1 MTRKQHF
8 CDEIYAKNIDKNKST
23 PFFWSTQPSS
33 WNLTFVEENE
43 RQNKL
48 WKMFSKCVSLANKI
62 PLLLKKFLFYQFW
75 NNACHNSN
83 EIVSIYRLNPLTVNF
98 SDKQISESSGTF

>member
-23 PFFWSTQPSS
+23 SFFWITQPSS

-43 RQNKL
+43 RQMKL
-48 WKMFSKCVSLANKI
+48 
-62 PLLLKKFLFYQFW
+62 
-75 NNACHNSN
+75 
-83 EIVSIYRLNPLTVNF
+83 
-98 SDKQISESSGTF
+98 